1 MIRKV
6 ELMKKFRIF
15 LTVLCVMLAMTA
27 LAVTASAAGT
37 VYLKDG
43 GIGDGSSAAAPLGD
57 LADAMSALPNGG
69 TVVLSGDYTLKNS
82 ANYDAALPSFTAP
95 ATNGTITITS
105 QSGGRL
111 IFNSGARFF
120 LTGNTVFKN
129 VTLYNADGK
138 TTVMAA
144 RFFELTFDEGCVMD
158 NFSEFIVVGGME
170 HTNETVGVPDEDYS
184 KDTHVTLRSGTFA
197 EIVGLGRNVGRAKGK
212 AVYTGTANLTIGGT
226 AEVKKVFGCYRW
238 GSAAETNGKANI
250 TLDGGSVGMFITA
263 CGAEQHA
270 YTCDVNVKITENMIP
285 ANYFTLKEPGWGSDA
300 VWYGLT
306 AGGAY
311 GTVALNYGTTKL
323 DLSSAKNV
331 TDEWLKSYVYLDSFG
346 TVISYGQ
353 SGTVI
358 KMTIGDM
365 NGYVNGV
372 AKKLDAAPI
381 IRQDRTMLPVR
392 FVAENLGATVG
403 WVEATSTATL
413 TCGDIEIKITIGAK
427 TATVNGVEKP
437 LDAPAFIENSRT
449 YLPVRFVAEALGAAV
464 AWDGATSTATLTK

>member
-15 LTVLCVMLAMTA
+15 LTVFCVMLAMTA

-105 QSGGRL
+105 ENGGRL
-111 IFNSGARFF
+111 IFNAGARFF

-129 VTLYNADGK
+129 ITFYNADGK
-138 TTVMAA
+138 TAVMAA
-144 RFFELTFDEGCVMD
+144 RFFDLTIGEGCVTD
-158 NFSEFIVVGGME
+158 NFSEFMLVGGME
-170 HTNETVGVPDEDYS
+170 HTNEVVGVPDEDYS
-184 KDTHVTLRSGTFA
+184 KDTHVTVLSGTFK
-197 EIVGLGRNVGRAKGK
+197 ELVGLGRNVGRAKGK

-226 AEVKKVFGCYRW
+226 AEIQKVFGCYRW
-238 GSAAETNGKANI
+238 GSAADTNGKVNI
-250 TLDGGSVGMFITA
+250 TLDGGAVTEFITA

-270 YTCDVNVKITENMIP
+270 YTVDVNVKITENMIP
-285 ANYFTLKEPGWGSDA
+285 ANYFTLNTPGWSSSA
-300 VWYGLT
+300 VWCGLT

-311 GTVALNYGTTKL
+311 GTVALNYGATVL

-331 TDEWLKSYVYLDSFG
+331 TDEWMKSYVYLDSFG
-346 TVISYGQ
+346 TVTAFGQ
-353 SGTVI
+353 PGTVI

-372 AKKLDAAPI
+372 AKALDAAPI

-392 FVAENLGATVG
+392 FVAENLGATVA
-403 WVEATSTATL
+403 WDEETSTATL
-413 TCGDIEIKITIGAK
+413 TCGDIEIKITIGAT
-427 TATVNGVEKP
+427 TATINGEEKP